1 MERHMTLDEIF
12 RDIQALEEELSNY
25 ERKYSVLS
33 ETFYE
38 SYMNGE
44 EPADDAWVLDWNDW
58 AGLYEIWLERRQQY
72 TDLIRAL
79 QKQTP
84 LSELIKRAAHRES
97 LSLPS

>member
-1 MERHMTLDEIF
+1 MTLDEIF
-12 RDIQALEEELSNY
+12 RDIQALEEELSSY
-25 ERKYSVLS
+25 ERKYGVLS
-33 ETFYE
+33 ETFFE
-38 SYMNGE
+38 SYMIGE

-79 QKQTP
+79 KKQTP